1 MTHMKA
7 PALNILA
14 NSDHKPQNKTMFEPT
29 LKSKLLERLDDYTE
43 KKEMHMFI
51 GTWNVNGRLPTDEK
65 LEIKSWLKPELNFDI
80 YAIGLQ
86 EIVDLSSPNTWM
98 SKPDVE
104 AVQQWE
110 KFITDSIPPNYM
122 LLQKKHL
129 VGIALF
135 IFIKKQ
141 LNQFIEE
148 EESNQVGVGLLGVAG
163 NKGGVGI
170 RFKLYDSTMCFVNSH
185 LAAHKNNHQGRNQ
198 DYARIL
204 TNMRFAGPKQRN
216 DKARKVQHVMLE
228 QELSIFDHDCIIWLG
243 DLNYRLNFPMT
254 EMDEVF
260 KRIEKKDW
268 PYLLSKDQLTVERD
282 NHHVFR
288 NFQEGPINFRPT
300 YKFAVGE
307 DNYERKAE
315 KKTRMPA
322 WCDRILWKQGSIGS
336 ADLRKIIL
344 REYGSCDNQ
353 TMSDHKPVYS
363 HMMFMAHKIIN
374 EKYEMVK
381 EEIIQQMD
389 KDENLRIPR
398 VEVPKELQFMGAH
411 FDEECQM
418 EFEIKNLGISTVEF
432 LFIDQPYRKPVS
444 WLTINPKSGTVE
456 PRSTATVTL
465 TVHVNEKNVKE
476 VMEADNKLEDI
487 LIFSIV
493 RGSDT
498 FVTVTGNYLPSSF
511 GNRIETLVQY
521 SRPIRFA
528 DQQPTNKVL
537 CLPKELWRMVDY
549 IYKHGM
555 TTEGLFLAGGSKNE
569 IQEIRECL
577 DVGKEF
583 DKPFSVESMADAL
596 IQFLKSMIEPVFPPK
611 KAMQLKS
618 KSQEE
623 LTNFCRKALMDIPL
637 SHYNV
642 FIYIVAFL
650 REVLKFSQQNQQSP
664 GLLAIIFSM
673 ALMQTKS
680 IEPEHREQS
689 PQFLIMRHFLT
700 CPDFV

>member
-1 MTHMKA
+1 MTSN
-7 PALNILA
+7 ALNVLS
-14 NSDHKPQNKTMFEPT
+14 NSDHKPFEPT
-29 LKSKLLERLDDYTE
+29 LRSKLWERLDDYTE
-43 KKEMHMFI
+43 KKDISMFI
-51 GTWNVNGRLPTDEK
+51 GTWNVNGKLPSEDDQD
-65 LEIKSWLKPELNFDI
+65 IKSWLKPEQNFGI

-104 AVQQWE
+104 AVERWE
-110 KFITDSIPPNYM
+110 KFFTEHIPKNYM

-135 IFIKKQ
+135 IFIQKQ
-141 LNQFIEE
+141 LNQFVEE

-170 RFKLYDSTMCFVNSH
+170 RFKIYDSTMCFVNSH

-204 TNMRFAGPKQRN
+204 QNMRFARRKPRG
-216 DKARKVQHVMLE
+216 DKATKYQDVILE
-228 QELSIFDHDCIIWLG
+228 QGLSIFDHDCIIWLG

-260 KRIEKKDW
+260 KRIEKEDW
-268 PYLLSKDQLTVERD
+268 PYLLSKDQLNVERD
-282 NHHVFR
+282 NHHAFR
-288 NFQEGPINFRPT
+288 NFQEGVISFRPT
-300 YKFAVGE
+300 YKFAVGAN
-307 DNYERKAE
+307 DYDRRAD

-322 WCDRILWKQGSIGS
+322 WCDRILWKQGSTGS
-336 ADLRKIIL
+336 ANLNNIIL
-344 REYGSCDNQ
+344 HEYGSCDKQ
-353 TMSDHKPVYS
+353 TMSDHKPVS
-363 HMMFMAHKIIN
+363 AHMTFKAHKKIP
-374 EKYEMVK
+374 EKYELVK

-411 FDEECQM
+411 FDEECLV
-418 EFEIKNLGISTVEF
+418 EFKIKNLGISTVEF
-432 LFIDQPYRKPVS
+432 QFIDQPYQKPVS
-444 WLTINPKSGTVE
+444 WLTINPKNGTVE
-456 PRSTATVTL
+456 PNSTTTVTL

-476 VMEADNKLEDI
+476 VMKADNKLEDI

-528 DQQPTNKVL
+528 DQQPTTKVL
-537 CLPKELWRMVDY
+537 CIPKELWRMVDY

-555 TTEGLFLAGGSKNE
+555 TTKGLFLEGGSKNE

-583 DKPFSVESMADAL
+583 DKPFLVESMANAL

-618 KSQEE
+618 RHTDA
-623 LTNFCRKALMDIPL
+623 LTQFCRRALMDIPL

-650 REVLKFSQQNQQSP
+650 REVLKYSQHNQQSP

-673 ALMQTKS
+673 ALMQTKT
-680 IEPEHREQS
+680 IEPENREQS